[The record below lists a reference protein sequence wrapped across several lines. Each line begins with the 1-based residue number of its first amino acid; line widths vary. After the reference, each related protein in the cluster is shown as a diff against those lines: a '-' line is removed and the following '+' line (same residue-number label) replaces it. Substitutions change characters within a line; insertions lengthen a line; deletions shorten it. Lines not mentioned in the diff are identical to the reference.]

1 MSSKKGKT
9 MKWIL
14 RFVVGF
20 SYMALI
26 MTLALLIRP
35 ENASK
40 FWASVHD
47 LWPLVV
53 FVMLTSSPIIG
64 DTLILTVK
72 ELYARRK
79 KKLGDI

>member
-1 MSSKKGKT
+1 

-14 RFVVGF
+14 RFVIGF
-20 SYMALI
+20 SYIALL

-40 FWASVHD
+40 FWAAARD

-53 FVMLTSSPIIG
+53 FVTLTSSVIIG
-64 DTLILTVK
+64 DTFIGMAK
-72 ELYARRK
+72 EWCDRRK
-79 KKLGDI
+79 EKVC

>member
-1 MSSKKGKT
+1 
-9 MKWIL
+9 
-14 RFVVGF
+14 
-20 SYMALI
+20 MALI
-26 MTLALLIRP
+26 MTLALFIRP

-47 LWPLVV
+47 LCPLVV
-53 FVMLTSSPIIG
+53 FVTLTSSPIIG

-72 ELYARRK
+72 ELCACRK

>member
-1 MSSKKGKT
+1 MVRRKKGKT

-53 FVMLTSSPIIG
+53 FVTLTSSVIIG
-64 DTLILTVK
+64 DTFIGMV
-72 ELYARRK
+72 EEWRDRRK
-79 KKLGDI
+79 ETA

>member
-1 MSSKKGKT
+1 

-14 RFVVGF
+14 RFVIGF
-20 SYMALI
+20 SYITLL

-40 FWASVHD
+40 FWAAARD

-53 FVMLTSSPIIG
+53 FVTLTSSVIIG
-64 DTLILTVK
+64 DTFIGMV
-72 ELYARRK
+72 EEWRVRREETT
-79 KKLGDI
+79 

>member
-1 MSSKKGKT
+1 

-20 SYMALI
+20 GYMALI

-47 LWPLVV
+47 LWPLVA
-53 FVMLTSSPIIG
+53 FVTLTSSVIIG
-64 DTLILTVK
+64 DTFIGMVK
-72 ELYARRK
+72 EWRARRK
-79 KKLGDI
+79 GQS

>member
-1 MSSKKGKT
+1 

-14 RFVVGF
+14 RFVIGF

-40 FWASVHD
+40 FWASARD
-47 LWPLVV
+47 LWPLVI
-53 FVMLTSSPIIG
+53 FVMLTSSVIIG
-64 DTLILTVK
+64 DTFIGMAK
-72 ELYARRK
+72 EWHACRK
-79 KKLGDI
+79 GHL

>member
-1 MSSKKGKT
+1 
-9 MKWIL
+9 MKWVL
-14 RFVVGF
+14 RFVIGF

-26 MTLALLIRP
+26 MTLALFIRP

-47 LWPLVV
+47 LWLLVA
-53 FVMLTSSPIIG
+53 FVMFTSSPIIG

-72 ELYARRK
+72 ELCARRK
-79 KKLGDI
+79 KKSGDV

>member
-1 MSSKKGKT
+1 

-14 RFVVGF
+14 RFVIGF
-20 SYMALI
+20 SYIALL

-40 FWASVHD
+40 FWAAVRD

-53 FVMLTSSPIIG
+53 FVTFTSSVIIG
-64 DTLILTVK
+64 DTFIGMAK
-72 ELYARRK
+72 ELDARRK
-79 KKLGDI
+79 EKAC

>member
-1 MSSKKGKT
+1 
-9 MKWIL
+9 MKWVL
-14 RFVVGF
+14 RFVIGF
-20 SYMALI
+20 SYIALL

-40 FWASVHD
+40 FWAAARD

-53 FVMLTSSPIIG
+53 FVTLTSSVIIG
-64 DTLILTVK
+64 DTFIGMV
-72 ELYARRK
+72 EEWRVRRK

>member
-1 MSSKKGKT
+1 MVRRKKGKI

-47 LWPLVV
+47 LWPLVA
-53 FVMLTSSPIIG
+53 FVTLTSSVIIG
-64 DTLILTVK
+64 DTFIGMV
-72 ELYARRK
+72 EEWRDRRK
-79 KKLGDI
+79 EKAC

>member
-1 MSSKKGKT
+1 
-9 MKWIL
+9 MKWVL

-40 FWASVHD
+40 FWAFVHD
-47 LWPLVV
+47 LWPLVA
-53 FVMLTSSPIIG
+53 FVTLTSSVIIG
-64 DTLILTVK
+64 DTFIEMAK
-72 ELYARRK
+72 EWHARRK
-79 KKLGDI
+79 GFV

>member
-1 MSSKKGKT
+1 

-35 ENASK
+35 ENVSK

-47 LWPLVV
+47 LWPLVA
-53 FVMLTSSPIIG
+53 FVTLTSSVIIG
-64 DTLILTVK
+64 DTFIEMAK
-72 ELYARRK
+72 EWYARRK
-79 KKLGDI
+79 GSA

>member
-1 MSSKKGKT
+1 MRRKKGKI

-47 LWPLVV
+47 LWPLVA
-53 FVMLTSSPIIG
+53 FVTLTSSPIVG
-64 DTLILTVK
+64 DTFIGMV
-72 ELYARRK
+72 EEWRDRRK
-79 KKLGDI
+79 EKA

>member
-1 MSSKKGKT
+1 MVRRKKGKI

-14 RFVVGF
+14 RFVIAF

-47 LWPLVV
+47 LWPLVA
-53 FVMLTSSPIIG
+53 FVTLVSSVIIG
-64 DTLILTVK
+64 DTFIGMAK
-72 ELYARRK
+72 ELDARRK
-79 KKLGDI
+79 EKAC

>member
-1 MSSKKGKT
+1 

-14 RFVVGF
+14 RFVIGF
-20 SYMALI
+20 SYIALL

-40 FWASVHD
+40 FWAATRD

-53 FVMLTSSPIIG
+53 FTTLTSSVIIG
-64 DTLILTVK
+64 DTFIGMVK
-72 ELYARRK
+72 EWRARRK
-79 KKLGDI
+79 GQS